1 MPNPTTIMILRPM
14 KHGDAT
20 SHTYLWGQKSVV
32 MARDLGYNVID
43 IQKDD
48 VTYDNVSNAIQKYQ
62 PRLIATFSH
71 GCVNSIQGQ
80 NECVIA
86 RKYKVEEIVEMALSG
101 DTEKVNIAKALL
113 NPLHYLS
120 NPNLCQ
126 LQNDPCDLYCLH
138 DSNVELLKDK
148 IVFATACFSSYGL
161 GKCAIAHGGSAYDGA
176 DDLFLFPVD
185 SRHSQDIFGNLQLIG
200 LREVLLGH
208 SIGDADALM
217 SEEEDKLI
225 TKFKPIKYMA
235 LSMLWNKLH
244 RKTLG
249 NLDAT
254 IY

>member
-1 MPNPTTIMILRPM
+1 MSNATILILRPM
-14 KHGDAT
+14 KRGDPTA
-20 SHTYLWGQKSVV
+20 HTYRWGQKAVA
-32 MARDLGYNVID
+32 MAKDLGYNVID

-101 DTEKVNIAKALL
+101 DKEKVNIAKAVL
-113 NPLHYLS
+113 NPLYYLS
-120 NPNLCQ
+120 KPNSCQ

-138 DSNVELLKDK
+138 DSNVGLLKDK
-148 IVFATACFSSYGL
+148 IVFATACFSSAGL
-161 GKCAIAHGGSAYDGA
+161 GKCAIAHGGRAYVGA
-176 DDLFLFPVD
+176 RDLFLFPVD
-185 SRHSQDIFGNLQLIG
+185 SRHSQDIFGELQLIG
-200 LREVLLGH
+200 LRELLIGG
-208 SIGDADALM
+208 SIADTEAIM

-225 TKFKPIKYMA
+225 RKFKPIKYMS
-235 LSMLWNKLH
+235 LSLLWNKIN
-244 RKTLG
+244 RSVLG
-249 NLDAT
+249 DMYAT